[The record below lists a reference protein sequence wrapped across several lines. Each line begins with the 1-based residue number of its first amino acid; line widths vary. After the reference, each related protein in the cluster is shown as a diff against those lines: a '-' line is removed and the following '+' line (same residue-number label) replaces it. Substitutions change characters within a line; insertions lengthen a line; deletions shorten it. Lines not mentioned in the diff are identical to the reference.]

1 MKSLVRW
8 TSTLALVGSTL
19 LTTFTTSITP
29 ATALPNQ
36 QIKGKLDNIP
46 VWLITNPEGT
56 PFSSF
61 LPQQNGNSVTGVY
74 MSRQEAQAF
83 INKIGSVADPKF
95 ARLQATPIPLGVIFQ
110 EVQKTKNQPKRL
122 LFAFTPVDK
131 EIQGAK
137 NLLQRS
143 GQQVSDF
150 RSVPIFM
157 VRFAPDKSYVPIKL
171 EQNQEIVPLFFSMQD
186 AKNLLNQ
193 VKPKFPQADI
203 QVVDVD
209 GILNTLQAKNDPWL
223 NRVVFYP
230 SPEARAYI
238 SNPVASKIRNIPVK
252 TGSGNM
258 IRTIQNERNIN
269 KWTTDLIPDV
279 GRMMDGIRMNTPRF

>member
-29 ATALPNQ
+29 AIALSNQ

-46 VWLITNPEGT
+46 VWLITNPQG
-56 PFSSF
+56 
-61 LPQQNGNSVTGVY
+61 LPLSRAKQDGNSVTGVY

-95 ARLQATPIPLGVIFQ
+95 ARLQAAPVPLGVIFQ
-110 EVQKTKNQPKRL
+110 QVQKTKNQPKRL
-122 LFAFTPVDK
+122 LFAFKPVDK
-131 EIQGAK
+131 EIQEAK

-143 GQQVSDF
+143 GQQVSVF

-186 AKNLLNQ
+186 AKKLLSQ

-209 GILNTLQAKNDPWL
+209 GVLNTLQTKNDPWL
-223 NRVVFYP
+223 NRILFYP

-238 SNPVASKIRNIPVK
+238 SNPVASKIRNIPVSNSN
-252 TGSGNM
+252 T
-258 IRTIQNERNIN
+258 ELRNTMRAI
-269 KWTTDLIPDV
+269 
-279 GRMMDGIRMNTPRF
+279 DGELESLQILRKHNFEMRYLFGI